1 MSRPVNREFAERLG
15 RIEET
20 TRAIE
25 ASADAATRE
34 QVREL
39 ARAILE
45 LHQAGL
51 ARLLELIRCAGQSGE
66 EILDLCAGDDLVR
79 SMLLLHDLHPQRLE
93 ARLRLALAQL
103 EAVLLQHGVTL
114 RLIDA
119 DDETARLGIHGA
131 PLTPFLR
138 NLVDGAIR
146 EAAPDLERI
155 EFEASR
161 PPDTIPL
168 PLLEPKSGGRR

>member
-1 MSRPVNREFAERLG
+1 MSRPVDREFAERLA

-34 QVREL
+34 QVRDL

-51 ARLLELIRCAGQSGE
+51 TRMLDLIRSAAQAGE
-66 EILDLCAGDDLVR
+66 EILDACAGDDLVR

-103 EAVLLQHGVTL
+103 EPLLLEHGVTL

-119 DDETARLGIHGA
+119 GDEMTRLAIHGA
-131 PLTPFLR
+131 PLTAFLK
-138 NLVDGAIR
+138 NLVEGAIL
-146 EAAPDLERI
+146 EAAPDVERI
-155 EFEASR
+155 EFDNSR
-161 PPDTIPL
+161 PPQTISL
-168 PLLEPKSGGRR
+168 PLLESKSGGRR